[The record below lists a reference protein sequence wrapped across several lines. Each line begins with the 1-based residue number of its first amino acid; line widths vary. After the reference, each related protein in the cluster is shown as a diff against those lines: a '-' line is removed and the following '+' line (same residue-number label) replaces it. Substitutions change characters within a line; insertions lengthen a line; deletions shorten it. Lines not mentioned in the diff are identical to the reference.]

1 MGHKFAGSRSLLG
14 HMRSFH
20 SGNKKALTKTK
31 ELEVHQAFS
40 QAGIKFLSQKMIP
53 FKGCG
58 LNSETRHCLL
68 DFVIEMLWGIT
79 VVECDEFQHS
89 HYDPSCDVRRDFD
102 IAASVALGS
111 GHKMVIIHYNP
122 DPFRVDGILHK
133 TSKKERLTKLI
144 STIKAFEEDPAPELG
159 FARFFMFYDQ
169 TTGQVL
175 PDISKSWD
183 SSHAREVSRNI

>member
-1 MGHKFAGSRSLLG
+1 M
-14 HMRSFH
+14 
-20 SGNKKALTKTK
+20 
-31 ELEVHQAFS
+31 HQAFS
-40 QAGIKFLSQKMIP
+40 QAGIKFISQKKLP
-53 FKGCG
+53 FEGCG
-58 LNSETRHCLL
+58 LNSETKHCLL

-111 GHKMVIIHYNP
+111 DHKVVIIHYNP
-122 DPFRVDGILHK
+122 DAFKVDGVLCR
-133 TSKKERLTKLI
+133 TTKKERLAKLI
-144 STIKAFEEDPAPELG
+144 ATIRAFETDPAPELG

-175 PDISKSWD
+175 PDISKTWD
-183 SSHAREVSRNI
+183 SNEVRAMSRNI